1 MNAWQI
7 KALMEWYK
15 MLERSAKATEQGA
28 EFDPELGVWTDP
40 RKTHQYPFDTV
51 HDEYRLPRPEALR
64 VLRGQHKTSRYA
76 SKASIKRLEDA
87 ILRRYKGK
95 GGDILWKGDIDHL
108 TAEEFK
114 NIPSHI
120 REAAEQKISIRN
132 MVTKREILEK
142 KAAAG
147 DKEAQE
153 AIAHEIEFEKEDEAF
168 DRERNPLD
176 YDNPY
181 VDQSILEYRAMGD
194 WQKFLQTPLGRKFTE
209 RKNRGMSFDKNMAL
223 SRKEIERSEQLERD
237 YGHLIPKETDIGKL
251 SALERYDA
259 KIRERVLK
267 DRAKWEADRAF
278 NLPYEQERDRRYEVE
293 GQPHL
298 LQEQL
303 VSTLAKADEPL
314 PRTGKEL
321 EVRPPQAPV
330 TRYPGT
336 LSGYTTPKTTV
347 PSSYA
352 IPQRGIEPP
361 DIHVDPSG
369 QARIVSDYY
378 DSIVNYRKSKTGEV
392 AKYMESFD
400 PVEQARRLEG
410 AEQATPAR
418 YLTPTPE
425 QKFQTTDTQ
434 KRAAHL
440 RKALADLKN
449 RRRRHQG
456 RTGLPF
462 NPKIWDRNMLPTGGP
477 IQRQLERRKF

>member
-7 KALMEWYK
+7 KALMEWYR

-51 HDEYRLPRPEALR
+51 HDEYRLPRFEALR

-209 RKNRGMSFDKNMAL
+209 RKNRGISFDKNMAL

-237 YGHLIPKETDIGKL
+237 YGHLIPKETEIGKPSGMEL
-251 SALERYDA
+251 TQIRDKREALARRRLHELLPE
-259 KIRERVLK
+259 RER
-267 DRAKWEADRAF
+267 
-278 NLPYEQERDRRYEVE
+278 ERTLQGQLE
-293 GQPHL
+293 GAEIPT
-298 LQEQL
+298 
-303 VSTLAKADEPL
+303 VP
-314 PRTGKEL
+314 GKEL
-321 EVRPPQAPV
+321 TVIPRAEKQARV
-330 TRYPGT
+330 YE
-336 LSGYTTPKTTV
+336 YKNV
-347 PSSYA
+347 PN
-352 IPQRGIEPP
+352 IQ
-361 DIHVDPSG
+361 VDPSG
-369 QARIVSDYY
+369 EARIISDLS
-378 DSIVNYRKSKTGEV
+378 DSIKRYREMKTSMEPLGSRWEPERALAATEQAAPPTAGPWHEV
-392 AKYMESFD
+392 AGY
-400 PVEQARRLEG
+400 P
-410 AEQATPAR
+410 P
-418 YLTPTPE
+418 P
-425 QKFQTTDTQ
+425 QTTGYMTETQ

-477 IQRQLERRKF
+477 IQRQLDRRKY

>member
-15 MLERSAKATEQGA
+15 MLEGSAKEEQEA
-28 EFDPELGVWTDP
+28 EFDRQLE
-40 RKTHQYPFDTV
+40 
-51 HDEYRLPRPEALR
+51 
-64 VLRGQHKTSRYA
+64 
-76 SKASIKRLEDA
+76 LEDA
-87 ILRRYKGK
+87 DTPMGRL
-95 GGDILWKGDIDHL
+95 D
-108 TAEEFK
+108 AE
-114 NIPSHI
+114 
-120 REAAEQKISIRN
+120 
-132 MVTKREILEK
+132 
-142 KAAAG
+142 
-147 DKEAQE
+147 
-153 AIAHEIEFEKEDEAF
+153 
-168 DRERNPLD
+168 
-176 YDNPY
+176 NPY

-209 RKNRGMSFDKNMAL
+209 RKNRGISFDKNMAL

-378 DSIVNYRKSKTGEV
+378 DSIVNYRKSKTGEA

-400 PVEQARRLEG
+400 PVEQARRVGG
-410 AEQATPAR
+410 AEQAAP
-418 YLTPTPE
+418 PTAGPWHE
-425 QKFQTTDTQ
+425 VAGYPPPQTTGYMTETQ

-440 RKALADLKN
+440 RKALADLKK
-449 RRRRHQG
+449 RGARLGGAFRFRG
-456 RTGLPF
+456 GGGS
-462 NPKIWDRNMLPTGGP
+462 PTGNQPLIGP
-477 IQRQLERRKF
+477 AMPKLYRPPQRLQ